1 MIGDN
6 CKALVVYTGDLA
18 QISSSKVTKAFI
30 DKFCTQ
36 HYTDH
41 RKMSNTSSNSSVSS
55 QKSGDNYQYLSQIIK
70 NVLEIAGYKWLAKF
84 VQR

>member
-1 MIGDN
+1 
-6 CKALVVYTGDLA
+6 VVYTGDLA
-18 QISSSKVTKAFI
+18 QISSSKVTKAFL
-30 DKFCTQ
+30 DNFCTQ